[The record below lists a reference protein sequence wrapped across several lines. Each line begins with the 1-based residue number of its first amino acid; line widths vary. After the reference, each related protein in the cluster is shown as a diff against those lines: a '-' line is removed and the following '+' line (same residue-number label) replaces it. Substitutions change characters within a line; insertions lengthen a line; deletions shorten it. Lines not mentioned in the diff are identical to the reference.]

1 MGYYSLTKLL
11 SGTFKIMAGLKEIR
25 TRIASVKTTR
35 QVTSAMKMV
44 SAAKLKKAQ
53 DAILQIRPYADKLY
67 QILTSL
73 SASLEN
79 VEESVFTQ
87 PRYPDNVLI
96 ILISS
101 NRGLCGG
108 FNSNITKK
116 AIELARTKY
125 SRQFKLGKIDF
136 LCLGKQGERQLK
148 HLNLKVLGNEN
159 EVFNNLTF
167 DNVSTIAS
175 EAMKAFT
182 EGHYDR
188 IELVYNQFKNAA
200 VQIQTSEQF
209 LPVEMEEGKDDS
221 SFDFIYEPSKEYII
235 KELIPGSLKI
245 QFYKALLDS
254 HAAEHG
260 ARMTS
265 MYQATENATELLGD
279 LTLQYNKARQAN
291 ITGEI
296 LEIVSGAEALKG

>member
-1 MGYYSLTKLL
+1 
-11 SGTFKIMAGLKEIR
+11 MAGLKEIR

-79 VEESVFTQ
+79 VEDSPYTQ
-87 PRYPDNVLI
+87 FREPEKVLI
-96 ILISS
+96 ILVTS

-108 FNSNITKK
+108 FNTNITKK
-116 AIELARTKY
+116 TVELARSKY
-125 SRQFKLGKIDF
+125 SQQFKLGNVDF
-136 LCLGKQGERQLK
+136 MAVGKQGERQLK
-148 HLNLKVLGNEN
+148 HRGYKVVANEN
-159 EVFNNLTF
+159 ELFDSLTF
-167 DNVSTIAS
+167 DNVSTVA
-175 EAMKAFT
+175 EDAMNAFA
-182 EGHYDR
+182 ENHYDR
-188 IELVYNQFKNAA
+188 IELVYNSFKNAA
-200 VQIQTSEQF
+200 IQVQTTEQF
-209 LPVEMEEGKDDS
+209 LPVEMEEGIEEDNN
-221 SFDFIYEPSKEYII
+221 FDFIYEPSKEYII
-235 KELIPGSLKI
+235 QELIPRSLKI

-260 ARMTS
+260 ARMTA
-265 MYQATENATELLGD
+265 MHQATDNATEMLND
-279 LTLQYNKARQAN
+279 LSLEYNKARQAT

-296 LEIVSGAEALKG
+296 LEIVGGAEALKG